1 MNARKLFTIRN
12 YNFLSRIYFKPVT
25 NQINIKTVN
34 VLSTKSLSTAS
45 NSSANEP
52 NTASSIDN
60 EEMKRFSLLSKSW
73 WIDNGEFEALHRMN
87 LLRVPLVRDALINY
101 RNTCKQTEESFTS
114 DELLREPLLGLN
126 ILDVGCGGGILSEPL
141 ARLGANVTGIDTCK
155 DNVIAS
161 ELRAQTESEKSN
173 GMSKFYERLRY
184 LNCSIEDLASVE
196 ENNNYFDA
204 IVMSEVVEHVNN
216 LDDFLVNSTKLLKN
230 KGFSFI
236 TTINKTP
243 QSYLLAIVG
252 AEYVLGIV
260 PKGTHTWEK
269 FVSPIEIK
277 NILEKNNVYV
287 KFEMG
292 MHYNPLTKLWS
303 WSDDKSVNYAMYAQ
317 KFK

>member
-1 MNARKLFTIRN
+1 MKN
-12 YNFLSRIYFKPVT
+12 YLS
-25 NQINIKTVN
+25 IKTVN

-45 NSSANEP
+45 NSSANEL

-184 LNCSIEDLASVE
+184 LNC
-196 ENNNYFDA
+196 
-204 IVMSEVVEHVNN
+204 
-216 LDDFLVNSTKLLKN
+216 KLFISFF
-230 KGFSFI
+230 FSR
-236 TTINKTP
+236 K
-243 QSYLLAIVG
+243 
-252 AEYVLGIV
+252 
-260 PKGTHTWEK
+260 K
-269 FVSPIEIK
+269 
-277 NILEKNNVYV
+277 
-287 KFEMG
+287 
-292 MHYNPLTKLWS
+292 
-303 WSDDKSVNYAMYAQ
+303 
-317 KFK
+317 